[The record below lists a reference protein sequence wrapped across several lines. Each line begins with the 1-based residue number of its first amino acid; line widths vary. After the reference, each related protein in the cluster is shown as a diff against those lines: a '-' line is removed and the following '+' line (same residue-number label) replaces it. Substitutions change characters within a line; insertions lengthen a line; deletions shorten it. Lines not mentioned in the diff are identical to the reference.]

1 MEHIDQTR
9 RGRPVSSP
17 LSLWTVIAA
26 ATRPSIPTANTETAT
41 TLNAPSPSSG
51 SPHMP
56 MARSPTNWLV
66 DWPGAD
72 RGKKGAIKWGVL
84 TELGRLSEARI
95 EAKMIVALAH
105 VVSQERLTVKDA
117 EQRLRNWRLTKI
129 ASSPTS

>member
-1 MEHIDQTR
+1 MDGYR
-9 RGRPVSSP
+9 RRYP
-17 LSLWTVIAA
+17 TVHTDRQYGNRYYAERAIA
-26 ATRPSIPTANTETAT
+26 I
-41 TLNAPSPSSG
+41 LGLAPHADG
-51 SPHMP
+51 SFPEP
-56 MARSPTNWLV
+56 NWLV